1 MIDFHS
7 HIIPCVDDGSSS
19 VEESVQMLRLSYQDG
34 VRKIVATPHFYAQ
47 EDTPDRFLARR
58 DAAWERLAP
67 RLSEDMPEIYL
78 GAEVYYYDGISNTE
92 CLSQLCVG
100 QSSLLLLEMPFRK
113 WSERMIAE
121 AIDIVRGRGFTVL
134 LAHVDRYFTFQD
146 PDVWDLLSENGV
158 LFQVNAVAFLDGW
171 LSRRRA
177 LRLLREGKIAAL
189 GSDCHNMTS
198 RKPNLG
204 RAYAEI
210 EKRAGQDVLRQIDE
224 KSGRLL
230 AGIYSTANV

>member
-1 MIDFHS
+1 
-7 HIIPCVDDGSSS
+7 
-19 VEESVQMLRLSYQDG
+19 MLRLSYQDG
-34 VRKIVATPHFYAQ
+34 IRKIVATPHFYAQ

-58 DAAWERLAP
+58 DAAWKRLATKLP
-67 RLSEDMPEIYL
+67 EDVPEIYL
-78 GAEVYYYDGISNTE
+78 GAEVYYYAGISNTE

-100 QSSLLLLEMPFRK
+100 QGSLLLLEMPFQK

-121 AIDIVRGRGFTVL
+121 AIDIVRDRGFTVL
-134 LAHVDRYFTFQD
+134 LAHIDRYFAFQD
-146 PDVWDLLSENGV
+146 PDVWDLLTENGV
-158 LFQVNAVAFLDGW
+158 LFQVNADAFLSGW
-171 LSRRRA
+171 RCRRRA

-189 GSDCHNMTS
+189 GSDCHNMTK

-210 EKRAGQDVLRQIDE
+210 EKRVGQDVLRQVDE

-230 AGIYSTANV
+230 ADMYSAANL